1 MRRCGK
7 AEPEREFLRGRR
19 DLARHRPDLALR
31 SFRAAVDA
39 CPAAQAQQLST
50 YLYWLAIA
58 LLRLDQPELALK
70 SLASAQKLRPRGIA
84 RRTYLHRSNEYG
96 MYKRASLE
104 LDDFYAFYS
113 VQVCYYLGRKRD
125 GRFDTN
131 AEKDVITRL
140 VGDAWRQLSRS
151 GKLSGL
157 SAARKLEVFKSRS
170 LDFPLFGLERKS
182 GVRVIAASFRTGSV
196 LRPDDRC
203 PCGSGLPYMRC
214 CGRGS
219 SLRESSCE

>member
-1 MRRCGK
+1 MWRCGN

-31 SFRAAVDA
+31 SFRAAVEA
-39 CPAAQAQQLST
+39 CPATQANRLSK

-70 SLASAQKLRPRGIA
+70 SLASAQKLRPKGFA
-84 RRTYLHRSNEYG
+84 RKAYLRRSNEYG
-96 MYKRASLE
+96 MYKRTSLE

-113 VQVCYYLGRKRD
+113 VQVCFYLGRKR
-125 GRFDTN
+125 GRRFDSN
-131 AEKDVITRL
+131 AEKDTVTRL
-140 VGDAWRQLSRS
+140 IGDAWRLLSRS
-151 GKLSGL
+151 GKLSSL
-157 SAARKLEVFKSRS
+157 SAARKLEVFRSRA
-170 LDFPLFGLERKS
+170 LDFPLFGLES
-182 GVRVIAASFRTGSV
+182 GSGAKIINVSFRMGS
-196 LRPDDRC
+196 LMRPDDRC
-203 PCGSGLPYMRC
+203 SCGSGLPYMRC